1 MEQLTS
7 HSDKSLRKEDIL
19 TELQSFMDHG
29 NVEIFDRDVSWLRFN
44 RRVLIEAMDE
54 SIPLYERIKFMAIYS
69 SNMDEFFRVRF
80 ANIRRIARLARAG
93 KKKIGKLAGFND
105 PDALIKEIL
114 EIIHNQQELY
124 GKCYKESII
133 PALEKE
139 GIVLYITKHIAEQ
152 HKEFVEE
159 FFYSQVLSFLQPIV
173 LEEGEMQDVF
183 LENRRLYHAVDLKD
197 KEGKRF
203 IGIVNIPSQ
212 QMRRFVSLP
221 MLNGKHHYAFID
233 DMVRAYVHILFPGY
247 TIKGCFS
254 IKLNRDA
261 ELYLE
266 NEYSG
271 TMIERIKK
279 NIRNRQ
285 IGIPSRFLYDGEM
298 PKSMVRRLKEFLQLH
313 KNDLVPGG
321 RYHNMFD
328 HFSLPN
334 PIGAKLEYKKAKPL
348 AHPVFQKHDSVLE
361 AMRQK
366 EILLHFPYQRYD
378 YILRFFNEAIIDKH
392 IKRIKV
398 ALYRVAEDSHVVN
411 ALISAARNGKK
422 VTVFIEAKARFDEE
436 NNLKWAERMQAVGID
451 VRFSSLELKV
461 HAKVALLRG
470 EDEEG
475 NIIRYSFFGTG
486 NFNEKTASIYA
497 DHAMLTCDPKLTAEL
512 DRTFDFIFG
521 EGGKEDL
528 NLEHLLVAQ
537 VNMVERFKEMIAR
550 EVDHVKQGRSGKI
563 ILKLN
568 NIQDPNII
576 QILYDA
582 AEAGVEIIMI
592 VRAICCIK
600 PLHGIKIIRLV
611 DKYLEH
617 ARAYWF
623 QNNGE
628 DELYLGSADWMERNL
643 YRRVEVVF
651 PIYSPKLKKQIM
663 TCLEIQQADNTKACT
678 VQMDSTNLRVE
689 HGEPEVRAQVDYYE
703 WFKKRIKA

>member
-1 MEQLTS
+1 M
-7 HSDKSLRKEDIL
+7 SDLNLPIEKALNKADIL
-19 TELQSFMDHG
+19 TELRSFMDHG
-29 NVEIFDRDVSWLRFN
+29 DVDMFDRDISWLRFN

-54 SIPLYERIKFMAIYS
+54 NIPLYERIKFMAIYS

-93 KKKIGKLAGFND
+93 KKKIGKLAGFPN
-105 PDALIKEIL
+105 PETLIKKIL
-114 EIIHNQQELY
+114 EITHIQQELY
-124 GKCYKESII
+124 SQCYKDSII
-133 PALEKE
+133 PALYKE
-139 GIVLYITKHIAEQ
+139 GIVLYITKHIADQ

-159 FFYSQVLSFLQPIV
+159 FFYSQVLSFLQPVV
-173 LEEGEMQDVF
+173 LEGNEVQDVF
-183 LENRRLYHAVDLKD
+183 LENRKLYHAVDLKD
-197 KEGKRF
+197 KDGKRF
-203 IGIVNIPSQ
+203 VGIVNIPSPP
-212 QMRRFVSLP
+212 MKRFVSLP
-221 MLNGKHHYAFID
+221 MLNGKHHFAFVD

-298 PKSMVRRLKEFLQLH
+298 PKGMVRRLKDFLQLH

-348 AHPVFQKHDSVLE
+348 SHPVLESHDSVLE
-361 AMRQK
+361 TMEQR

-378 YILRFFNEAIIDKH
+378 YILRFFNEAIINKK
-392 IKRIKV
+392 IRSIKV

-461 HAKVALLRG
+461 HAKVALLKG

-475 NIIRYSFFGTG
+475 NIIRYAFLGTG
-486 NFNEKTASIYA
+486 NFNEKTANIYA
-497 DHAMLTCDPKLTAEL
+497 DQAMLTCNPNLTTEL
-512 DRTFDFIFG
+512 DKTFDFIFG
-521 EGGKEDL
+521 ENNEELK
-528 NLEHLLVAQ
+528 LEHLLVAQ
-537 VNMVERFKEMIAR
+537 VNMVERFKEMIDR
-550 EVDHVKQGRSGKI
+550 EVAYVKSGKSGKI
-563 ILKLN
+563 IIKLN

-576 QILYDA
+576 QKLYDA
-582 AEAGVEIIMI
+582 AKDGVEIIII

-600 PLHGIKIIRLV
+600 PLHGILIVRLV

-623 QNNGE
+623 QNDGA

-651 PIYSPKLKKQIM
+651 PVYNPKLKKQIM
-663 TCLEIQQADNTKACT
+663 ACIKLQLEDNVKATYIQI
-678 VQMDSTNLRVE
+678 DSTNQRLPL
-689 HGEPEVRAQVDYYE
+689 GIPEIRAQVDFYE
-703 WFKKRIKA
+703 WLKKKVKA

>member
-1 MEQLTS
+1 LNIEGAKTL
-7 HSDKSLRKEDIL
+7 KKEDIL
-19 TELQSFMDHG
+19 TELRSLMDYG
-29 NVEIFDRDVSWLRFN
+29 DVEMFDRDVSWLRFN

-54 SIPLYERIKFMAIYS
+54 GLPLYERIKFMAIYS

-80 ANIRRIARLARAG
+80 ANIRRIARLARLG
-93 KKKIGKLAGFND
+93 KKKIGRLAGFNN
-105 PDALIKEIL
+105 PDALIYELL
-114 EIIHNQQELY
+114 EITHIQQELY
-124 GKCYKESII
+124 GKCYKDSII

-139 GIVLYITKHIAEQ
+139 GIILYITKHIAEE

-159 FFYSQVLSFLQPIV
+159 YFYSQVLSFLQPVV
-173 LEEGEMQDVF
+173 LEGTDIQDVF
-183 LENRRLYHAVDLKD
+183 LENRKLYHAVDLKD
-197 KEGKRF
+197 KGGKRF
-203 IGIVNIPSQ
+203 IGVVNIPAPPMQ
-212 QMRRFVSLP
+212 RFVTLP
-221 MLNGKHHYAFID
+221 MLDGKHYYAFVD
-233 DMVRAYVHILFPGY
+233 DMVRAYIHILFPGY
-247 TIKGCFS
+247 TITGCFS

-271 TMIERIKK
+271 SMIERIKK

-298 PKSMVRRLKEFLQLH
+298 PNRMVNRLKKFLSLH

-334 PIGAKLEYKKAKPL
+334 PIGSRLEYKRAKPL
-348 AHPVFQKHDSVLE
+348 AHPAFQRHESVLE
-361 AMRQK
+361 AMENE

-378 YILRFFNEAIIDKH
+378 YILRFFNEAIINKNIH
-392 IKRIKV
+392 RIKV

-461 HAKVALLRG
+461 HAKVALLCG
-470 EDEEG
+470 EDEHG
-475 NIIRYSFFGTG
+475 NITRYAFLGTG

-497 DHAMLTCDPKLTAEL
+497 DHALLTCDEKLTIEL
-512 DRTFDFIFG
+512 DQTFDFIFG
-521 EGGKEDL
+521 ERADL
-528 NLEHLLVAQ
+528 KLEHLLVAQ
-537 VNMVERFKEMIAR
+537 VNMVERLKVMIDR
-550 EVDHVKQGRSGKI
+550 EVAHAKAGKKAQI

-576 QILYDA
+576 QKLYDA
-582 AEAGVEIIMI
+582 AEAGVQLTLI

-600 PLHGIKIIRLV
+600 PLHGIRVIRLV

-623 QNNGE
+623 LNDGQ

-643 YRRVEVVF
+643 YRRLEVVF
-651 PIYSPKLKKQIM
+651 PIYDPRLKEQIM
-663 TCLEIQQADNTKACT
+663 ACLNIQLADNTKACLI
-678 VQMDSTNLRVE
+678 QMDSTNLPIAY
-689 HGEPEVRAQVDYYE
+689 GDPAIRAQDAFYE
-703 WFKKRIKA
+703 WLKERG

>member
-1 MEQLTS
+1 M
-7 HSDKSLRKEDIL
+7 K
-19 TELQSFMDHG
+19 
-29 NVEIFDRDVSWLRFN
+29 
-44 RRVLIEAMDE
+44 
-54 SIPLYERIKFMAIYS
+54 
-69 SNMDEFFRVRF
+69 
-80 ANIRRIARLARAG
+80 
-93 KKKIGKLAGFND
+93 
-105 PDALIKEIL
+105 
-114 EIIHNQQELY
+114 
-124 GKCYKESII
+124 
-133 PALEKE
+133 
-139 GIVLYITKHIAEQ
+139 
-152 HKEFVEE
+152 
-159 FFYSQVLSFLQPIV
+159 
-173 LEEGEMQDVF
+173 
-183 LENRRLYHAVDLKD
+183 
-197 KEGKRF
+197 
-203 IGIVNIPSQ
+203 
-212 QMRRFVSLP
+212 RFVSLP
-221 MLNGKHHYAFID
+221 MLNGKHHFAFVD

-298 PKSMVRRLKEFLQLH
+298 PKGMVRRLKDFLQLH

-348 AHPVFQKHDSVLE
+348 SHPVLESHDSVLE
-361 AMRQK
+361 TMEQR

-378 YILRFFNEAIIDKH
+378 YILRFFNEAIINKK
-392 IKRIKV
+392 IRSIKV

-461 HAKVALLRG
+461 HAKVALLKG

-475 NIIRYSFFGTG
+475 NIIRYAFLGTG
-486 NFNEKTASIYA
+486 NFNEKTANIYA
-497 DHAMLTCDPKLTAEL
+497 DHAMLTCNPNLTTEL
-512 DRTFDFIFG
+512 DKTFDFIFG
-521 EGGKEDL
+521 ENNEELK
-528 NLEHLLVAQ
+528 LEHLLVAQ
-537 VNMVERFKEMIAR
+537 VNMVERFKEMIDR
-550 EVDHVKQGRSGKI
+550 EVAYVKSGKSGKI
-563 ILKLN
+563 IIKLN

-576 QILYDA
+576 QKLYDA
-582 AEAGVEIIMI
+582 AKDGVEIIII

-600 PLHGIKIIRLV
+600 PLHGILIVRLV

-623 QNNGE
+623 QNDGA

-651 PIYSPKLKKQIM
+651 PVYNPKLKKQIM
-663 TCLEIQQADNTKACT
+663 ACIKLQLEDNVKATYIQI
-678 VQMDSTNLRVE
+678 DSTNQRLPL
-689 HGEPEVRAQVDYYE
+689 GIPEIRAQVDFYE
-703 WFKKRIKA
+703 WLKKKVKA

>member
-1 MEQLTS
+1 M
-7 HSDKSLRKEDIL
+7 SDLNLPIEKALNKADIL
-19 TELQSFMDHG
+19 TELRSFMDHG
-29 NVEIFDRDVSWLRFN
+29 DVDMFDRDISWLRFN

-54 SIPLYERIKFMAIYS
+54 NIPLYERIKFMAIYS

-93 KKKIGKLAGFND
+93 KKKIGKLAGFPD
-105 PDALIKEIL
+105 PETLIKKIL
-114 EIIHNQQELY
+114 EITHIQQELY
-124 GKCYKESII
+124 SQCYKDSII
-133 PALEKE
+133 PALYKE
-139 GIVLYITKHIAEQ
+139 GIVLYITKHIADQ

-159 FFYSQVLSFLQPIV
+159 FFYSQVLSFLQPVV
-173 LEEGEMQDVF
+173 LEGNEVQDVF
-183 LENRRLYHAVDLKD
+183 LENRKLYHAVDLKD
-197 KEGKRF
+197 KDGKRF
-203 IGIVNIPSQ
+203 VGIVNIPSPP
-212 QMRRFVSLP
+212 MKRFVSLP
-221 MLNGKHHYAFID
+221 MLNGKHHFAFVD

-298 PKSMVRRLKEFLQLH
+298 PKGMVRRLKDFLQLH

-348 AHPVFQKHDSVLE
+348 SHPVLESHDSVLE
-361 AMRQK
+361 TMEQR

-378 YILRFFNEAIIDKH
+378 YILRFFNEAIINKK
-392 IKRIKV
+392 IRSIKV

-461 HAKVALLRG
+461 HAKVALLKG

-475 NIIRYSFFGTG
+475 NIIRYAFLGTG
-486 NFNEKTASIYA
+486 NFNEKTANIYA
-497 DHAMLTCDPKLTAEL
+497 DHAMLTCNPNLTTEL
-512 DRTFDFIFG
+512 DKTFDFIFG
-521 EGGKEDL
+521 ENNEELK
-528 NLEHLLVAQ
+528 LEHLLVAQ
-537 VNMVERFKEMIAR
+537 VNMVERFKEMIDR
-550 EVDHVKQGRSGKI
+550 EVAYVKSGKSGKI
-563 ILKLN
+563 IIKLN

-576 QILYDA
+576 QKLYDA
-582 AEAGVEIIMI
+582 AKDGVEIIII

-600 PLHGIKIIRLV
+600 PLHGILIVRLV

-623 QNNGE
+623 QNDGA

-651 PIYSPKLKKQIM
+651 PVYNPKLKKQIM
-663 TCLEIQQADNTKACT
+663 ACIKLQLEDNVKATYIQI
-678 VQMDSTNLRVE
+678 DSTNQRLPL
-689 HGEPEVRAQVDYYE
+689 GIPEIRAQVDFYE
-703 WFKKRIKA
+703 WLKKKVKA

>member
-1 MEQLTS
+1 M
-7 HSDKSLRKEDIL
+7 SDLNLPIEKALNKADIL
-19 TELQSFMDHG
+19 TELRSFMDHG
-29 NVEIFDRDVSWLRFN
+29 DVDMFDRDISWLRFN

-54 SIPLYERIKFMAIYS
+54 NIPLYERIKFMAIYS

-93 KKKIGKLAGFND
+93 KKKIGKLAGFPN
-105 PDALIKEIL
+105 PETLIKKIL
-114 EIIHNQQELY
+114 EITHIQQELY
-124 GKCYKESII
+124 SQCYKDSII
-133 PALEKE
+133 PALYKE
-139 GIVLYITKHIAEQ
+139 GIVLYITKHIADQ

-159 FFYSQVLSFLQPIV
+159 FFYSQVLSFLQPVV
-173 LEEGEMQDVF
+173 LEGNEVQDVF
-183 LENRRLYHAVDLKD
+183 LENRKLYHAVDLKD
-197 KEGKRF
+197 KDGKRF
-203 IGIVNIPSQ
+203 VGIVNIPSPP
-212 QMRRFVSLP
+212 MKRFVSLP
-221 MLNGKHHYAFID
+221 MLNGKHHFAFVD

-298 PKSMVRRLKEFLQLH
+298 PKGMVRRLKDFLQLH

-348 AHPVFQKHDSVLE
+348 SHPVLESHDSVLE
-361 AMRQK
+361 TMEQR

-378 YILRFFNEAIIDKH
+378 YILRFFNEAIINKK
-392 IKRIKV
+392 IRSIKV

-461 HAKVALLRG
+461 HAKVALLKG

-475 NIIRYSFFGTG
+475 NIIRYAFLGTG
-486 NFNEKTASIYA
+486 NFNEKTANIYA
-497 DHAMLTCDPKLTAEL
+497 DHAMLTCNPNLTTEL
-512 DRTFDFIFG
+512 DKTFDFIFG
-521 EGGKEDL
+521 ENNEELK
-528 NLEHLLVAQ
+528 LEHLLVAQ
-537 VNMVERFKEMIAR
+537 VNMVERFKEMIDR
-550 EVDHVKQGRSGKI
+550 EVAYVKSGKSGKI
-563 ILKLN
+563 IIKLN

-576 QILYDA
+576 QKLYDA
-582 AEAGVEIIMI
+582 AKDGVEIIII

-600 PLHGIKIIRLV
+600 PLHGILIVRLV

-623 QNNGE
+623 QNDGA

-651 PIYSPKLKKQIM
+651 PVYNPKLKKQIM
-663 TCLEIQQADNTKACT
+663 ACIKLQLEDNVKATYIQI
-678 VQMDSTNLRVE
+678 DSTNQRLPL
-689 HGEPEVRAQVDYYE
+689 GIPEIRAQVDFYE
-703 WFKKRIKA
+703 WLKKKVKA

>member
-1 MEQLTS
+1 M
-7 HSDKSLRKEDIL
+7 SDLNLPIEKALNKADIL
-19 TELQSFMDHG
+19 TELRSFMDHG
-29 NVEIFDRDVSWLRFN
+29 DVDMFDRDISWLRFN

-54 SIPLYERIKFMAIYS
+54 NIPLYERIKFMAIYS

-93 KKKIGKLAGFND
+93 KKKIGKLAGFPN
-105 PDALIKEIL
+105 PETLIKKIL
-114 EIIHNQQELY
+114 EITHIQQELY
-124 GKCYKESII
+124 SQCYKDSII
-133 PALEKE
+133 PALYKE
-139 GIVLYITKHIAEQ
+139 GIVLYITKHIADQ

-159 FFYSQVLSFLQPIV
+159 FFYSQVLSFLQPVV
-173 LEEGEMQDVF
+173 LEGNEVQDVF
-183 LENRRLYHAVDLKD
+183 LENRKLYHAVDLKD
-197 KEGKRF
+197 KDGKRF
-203 IGIVNIPSQ
+203 VGIVNITSPP
-212 QMRRFVSLP
+212 MKRFVSLP
-221 MLNGKHHYAFID
+221 MLNGKHHFAFVD

-298 PKSMVRRLKEFLQLH
+298 PKGMVRRLKDFLQLH

-348 AHPVFQKHDSVLE
+348 SHPVLESHDSVLE
-361 AMRQK
+361 TMEQR

-378 YILRFFNEAIIDKH
+378 YILRFFNEAIINKK
-392 IKRIKV
+392 IRSIKV

-461 HAKVALLRG
+461 HAKVALLKG

-475 NIIRYSFFGTG
+475 NIIRYAFLGTG
-486 NFNEKTASIYA
+486 NFNEKTANIYA
-497 DHAMLTCDPKLTAEL
+497 DQAMLTCNPNLTTEL
-512 DRTFDFIFG
+512 DKTFDFIFG
-521 EGGKEDL
+521 ENNDELK
-528 NLEHLLVAQ
+528 LEHLLVAQ
-537 VNMVERFKEMIAR
+537 VNMVERFKEMIDR
-550 EVDHVKQGRSGKI
+550 EVAYVKSGKSGKI
-563 ILKLN
+563 IIKLN

-576 QILYDA
+576 QKLYDA
-582 AEAGVEIIMI
+582 AKDGVEIIII

-600 PLHGIKIIRLV
+600 PLHGILIVRLV

-623 QNNGE
+623 QNDGA

-651 PIYSPKLKKQIM
+651 PVYNPKLKKQIM
-663 TCLEIQQADNTKACT
+663 ACIKLQLEDNVKATYIQI
-678 VQMDSTNLRVE
+678 DSTNQRLPL
-689 HGEPEVRAQVDYYE
+689 GIPEIRAQVDFYE
-703 WFKKRIKA
+703 WLKKKVKA

>member
-1 MEQLTS
+1 M
-7 HSDKSLRKEDIL
+7 SDLNLSKAKALKKAEIL
-19 TELQSFMDHG
+19 TELRSFMDHG
-29 NVEIFDRDVSWLRFN
+29 DVEMFDRDISWLRFN
-44 RRVLIEAMDE
+44 RRVLVEAMDE

-93 KKKIGKLAGFND
+93 KKKIGKLAGFPD

-114 EIIHNQQELY
+114 EITQTQQELY
-124 GKCYKESII
+124 GQCYKESII

-159 FFYSQVLSFLQPIV
+159 FFYSQVLSFLQPVV
-173 LEEGEMQDVF
+173 LEGNEVQDVF
-183 LENRRLYHAVDLKD
+183 LENRKLYHAVDLKD
-197 KEGKRF
+197 KDGKRF
-203 IGIVNIPSQ
+203 VGIVNIPSPP
-212 QMRRFVSLP
+212 MKRFVSLP
-221 MLNGKHHYAFID
+221 MLNGKHHFAFID

-298 PKSMVRRLKEFLQLH
+298 PKGMVRRLKDFLQLH

-334 PIGAKLEYKKAKPL
+334 PVGSKLEYKKAKPL
-348 AHPVFQKHDSVLE
+348 AHPVFQSHDSVLE
-361 AMRQK
+361 AMEQR

-378 YILRFFNEAIIDKH
+378 YILRFFNEAIINKN
-392 IKRIKV
+392 IKSIKV

-475 NIIRYSFFGTG
+475 NIVRYAFLGTG
-486 NFNEKTASIYA
+486 NFNEKTANTYA
-497 DHAMLTCDPKLTAEL
+497 DHAMLTCDPNLTTEL
-512 DRTFDFIFG
+512 DKTFDFIFG
-521 EGGKEDL
+521 ENEEELK
-528 NLEHLLVAQ
+528 LEHLLVAQ
-537 VNMVERFKEMIAR
+537 VNMVERFNEMIDR
-550 EVDHVKQGRSGKI
+550 EVAHVKAGKSGKI
-563 ILKLN
+563 IIKLN

-576 QILYDA
+576 QKLYDA
-582 AEAGVEIIMI
+582 AKDGVEIILI

-600 PLHGIKIIRLV
+600 PLHGILIVRLV

-623 QNNGE
+623 QNDGE

-651 PIYSPKLKKQIM
+651 PVYNPKLKRQIM
-663 TCLEIQQADNTKACT
+663 ACIKLQLEDNVKATYIQI
-678 VQMDSTNLRVE
+678 DSTNQRLPL
-689 HGEPEVRAQVDYYE
+689 GIPEIRAQVDFYE
-703 WFKKRIKA
+703 WLKKKVKA

>member
-1 MEQLTS
+1 M
-7 HSDKSLRKEDIL
+7 SDLNLPIEKALNKADIL
-19 TELQSFMDHG
+19 TELRSFMDHG
-29 NVEIFDRDVSWLRFN
+29 DVDMFDRDISWLRFN

-54 SIPLYERIKFMAIYS
+54 NIPLYERIKFMAIYS

-93 KKKIGKLAGFND
+93 KKKIGKLAGFPN
-105 PDALIKEIL
+105 PETLIKKIL
-114 EIIHNQQELY
+114 EITHIQQELY
-124 GKCYKESII
+124 SQCYKDSII
-133 PALEKE
+133 PALYKE
-139 GIVLYITKHIAEQ
+139 GIVLYITKHIADQ

-159 FFYSQVLSFLQPIV
+159 FFYSQVLSFLQPVV
-173 LEEGEMQDVF
+173 LEGNEVQDVF
-183 LENRRLYHAVDLKD
+183 LENRKLYHAVDLKD
-197 KEGKRF
+197 KDGKRF
-203 IGIVNIPSQ
+203 VGIVNIPSPP
-212 QMRRFVSLP
+212 MKRFVSLP
-221 MLNGKHHYAFID
+221 MLNGKHHFAFVD

-298 PKSMVRRLKEFLQLH
+298 PKGMVRRLKDFLQLH

-348 AHPVFQKHDSVLE
+348 SHPVLESHDSVLE
-361 AMRQK
+361 TMEQR

-378 YILRFFNEAIIDKH
+378 YILRFFNEAIINKK
-392 IKRIKV
+392 IRSIKV

-461 HAKVALLRG
+461 HAKVALLKG

-475 NIIRYSFFGTG
+475 NIIRYAFLGTG
-486 NFNEKTASIYA
+486 NFNEKTANIYA
-497 DHAMLTCDPKLTAEL
+497 DHAMLTCNPNLTTEL
-512 DRTFDFIFG
+512 DKTFDFIFG
-521 EGGKEDL
+521 ENNEELK
-528 NLEHLLVAQ
+528 LEHLLVAQ
-537 VNMVERFKEMIAR
+537 VNMVERFKEMIDR
-550 EVDHVKQGRSGKI
+550 EVAYVKSGKSGKI
-563 ILKLN
+563 IIKLN

-576 QILYDA
+576 QKLYDA
-582 AEAGVEIIMI
+582 AKDGVEIIII

-600 PLHGIKIIRLV
+600 PLHGILIVRLV

-623 QNNGE
+623 QNDGA

-651 PIYSPKLKKQIM
+651 PVYNPKLKKQIM
-663 TCLEIQQADNTKACT
+663 ACIKLQLEDTVKATYIQI
-678 VQMDSTNLRVE
+678 DSTNQRLPL
-689 HGEPEVRAQVDYYE
+689 GIPEIRAQVDFYE
-703 WFKKRIKA
+703 WLKKKVKA

>member
-1 MEQLTS
+1 M
-7 HSDKSLRKEDIL
+7 SDLNLPIEKALNKADIL
-19 TELQSFMDHG
+19 TELRSFMDHG
-29 NVEIFDRDVSWLRFN
+29 DVDMFDRDISWLRFN

-54 SIPLYERIKFMAIYS
+54 NIPLYERIKFMAIYS

-93 KKKIGKLAGFND
+93 KKKIGKLAGFSD
-105 PDALIKEIL
+105 PETLIKKIL
-114 EIIHNQQELY
+114 EITHIQQELY
-124 GKCYKESII
+124 SQCYKDSII
-133 PALEKE
+133 PALYKE
-139 GIVLYITKHIAEQ
+139 GIVLYITKHIADQ

-159 FFYSQVLSFLQPIV
+159 FFYSQVLSFLQPVV
-173 LEEGEMQDVF
+173 LEGNEVQDVF
-183 LENRRLYHAVDLKD
+183 LENRKLYHAVDLKD
-197 KEGKRF
+197 KDGKRF
-203 IGIVNIPSQ
+203 VGIVNIPSPP
-212 QMRRFVSLP
+212 MKRFVSLP
-221 MLNGKHHYAFID
+221 MLNGKHHFAFVD

-298 PKSMVRRLKEFLQLH
+298 PKGMVRRLKDFLQLH

-348 AHPVFQKHDSVLE
+348 SHPVLESHDSVLE
-361 AMRQK
+361 TMEQR

-378 YILRFFNEAIIDKH
+378 YILRFFNEAIINKK
-392 IKRIKV
+392 IRSIKV

-461 HAKVALLRG
+461 HAKVALLKG

-475 NIIRYSFFGTG
+475 NIIRYAFLGTG
-486 NFNEKTASIYA
+486 NFNEKTANIYA
-497 DHAMLTCDPKLTAEL
+497 DHAMLTCNPNLTTEL
-512 DRTFDFIFG
+512 DKTFDFIFG
-521 EGGKEDL
+521 ENNEELK
-528 NLEHLLVAQ
+528 LEHLLVAQ
-537 VNMVERFKEMIAR
+537 VNMVERFKEMIDR
-550 EVDHVKQGRSGKI
+550 EVAYVKSGKSGKI
-563 ILKLN
+563 IIKLN

-576 QILYDA
+576 QKLYDA
-582 AEAGVEIIMI
+582 AKDGVEIIII

-600 PLHGIKIIRLV
+600 PLHGILIVRLV

-623 QNNGE
+623 QNDGA

-651 PIYSPKLKKQIM
+651 PVYNPKLKKQIM
-663 TCLEIQQADNTKACT
+663 ACIKLQLEDNVKATYIQI
-678 VQMDSTNLRVE
+678 DSTNQRLPL
-689 HGEPEVRAQVDYYE
+689 GIPEIRAQVDFYE
-703 WFKKRIKA
+703 WLKKKVKA